1 MRNPVNHTFTGFLVE
16 VSTQKVESE
25 ATLKRKTSTNAN
37 PLILAKFSFNF
48 NNDKALKLI

>member
-25 ATLKRKTSTNAN
+25 AIESFIISYHLK
-37 PLILAKFSFNF
+37 I
-48 NNDKALKLI
+48 IYYM

>member
-1 MRNPVNHTFTGFLVE
+1 MKNPVNTRITGFLYLELV
-16 VSTQKVESE
+16 QKVESE

-48 NNDKALKLI
+48 NNDKALKII